1 MQEKEFVYNFWSI
14 LNPLNNPE
22 ISNALAY
29 DMLLLLIYNVQQS
42 LKTSTEYLNEYLENF
57 YRETNIDIDR
67 FANYHSG
74 NSGSHDYSPLKKD
87 YFSNLNKYLSQC
99 NLWSVE
105 RLAFEFR

>member
-42 LKTSTEYLNEYLENF
+42 L
-57 YRETNIDIDR
+57 
-67 FANYHSG
+67 
-74 NSGSHDYSPLKKD
+74 
-87 YFSNLNKYLSQC
+87 
-99 NLWSVE
+99 
-105 RLAFEFR
+105 